1 MSRKWIWAGL
11 AAALLLAALSFIASG
26 APDGLERVAK
36 DQHFDGQGHAVH
48 HAPMAEYVFPG
59 IRRPWLSGALAGI
72 AGVLLLFL
80 LGIGLAFWLRKR

>member
-1 MSRKWIWAGL
+1 MSRKWMWTGL
-11 AAALLLAALSFIASG
+11 AAALLLAALSFIASS

-36 DQHFDGQGHAVH
+36 DQHFDGQDHAVH
-48 HAPMAEYVFPG
+48 HAPLADYVFPG

-80 LGIGLAFWLRKR
+80 LGNGLAWWMRRK